1 MHLLGTLALVA
12 VTIASLFYA
21 SAATGHDG
29 WVEVSPFI
37 VEKNQLATIA
47 LLHGN
52 HSNEHKSYRLAGKW
66 DRKFTTLMIVDP
78 QGSQSALTEQLID
91 FGEDDEKTGPKG
103 PKGYHF
109 APFTPK
115 EEGLYQ
121 ALAHQTRTVQEGDG
135 PKLVTLR
142 TGKTAFVAFRNPS
155 VENTKSIKGF
165 DRAIG
170 EANGLEFIPLNNPL
184 AIFTGGN
191 ITFELR
197 HNGKP
202 TANRIVT
209 LVPRIKS
216 YAAVQEGTTDDKGK
230 VTFTVGSMDS
240 YLVRA
245 KFEEEV
251 PRADGQIDKS
261 SYEATYVFPVF
272 NRP

>member
-1 MHLLGTLALVA
+1 MYLIRTLRLAILA
-12 VTIASLFYA
+12 VASLFYA
-21 SAATGHDG
+21 SSAAAHDG
-29 WVEVSPFI
+29 WVEVSPVI

-66 DRKFTTLMIVDP
+66 DGKSTTLMIVDP

-109 APFTPK
+109 APFTPR

-121 ALAHQTRTVQEGDG
+121 ALAHQTRTVQHGDG
-135 PKLVTLR
+135 PKLVAIR

-155 VENTKSIKGF
+155 VDKTHSLKGF

-170 EANGLEFIPLNNPL
+170 EANGLELIPINNPL
-184 AIFTGGN
+184 AIFTGATV
-191 ITFELR
+191 TFELR

-202 TANRIVT
+202 SANRIVT

-216 YAAVQEGTTDDKGK
+216 FAAGQEGTTDDNGK

-251 PRADGQIDKS
+251 PRADGQFDKN
-261 SYEATYVFPVF
+261 SYEGTYVFPVF